1 MIVFIGGASVLVV
14 LALLLISLPWLKRKP
29 SARQDV
35 LTNTR
40 LIKLRLSELA
50 VEQEQGLISKSD
62 REQAETE
69 LKLALLDEV
78 QHNSPV
84 KQATLWVLLLGLL
97 IALAVV
103 TSVYVKT
110 NNLSEIN
117 AWQDALTRLPELGK
131 SINNNE
137 NISAEDLQDFA
148 LGLRTKLHQ
157 EPDNAVGW
165 LLLGRVWGALNQ
177 PDTAKDAFE
186 KSIQLNPDSVG
197 ALLSYAQALI
207 LLGSEADILQA
218 SRVLQRVL
226 ELDTTNVNALAT
238 LAIISSE
245 QGNTLA
251 AQGYWQRLLA
261 GLPTDDPNYAMVQ
274 EKIAELQAANKTMPV
289 ADTLPGVPAAQP
301 TRIVVTVQIDE
312 DLRQK
317 LPENG
322 VLFVF
327 AQDANSEVRMP
338 AAVVKIPLAELPVT
352 IELSDNNAML
362 ADYTLSGLSRVRLLA
377 RISQD
382 DNVAQAKG
390 ELQGQILVDL
400 HADDLTRQTIL
411 IDKELM

>member
-14 LALLLISLPWLKRKP
+14 LALLLISLPWLRRKP
-29 SARQDV
+29 SVQQDV

-50 VEQEQGLISKSD
+50 IEQEQGLISKSD

-78 QHNSPV
+78 QQHNTV
-84 KQATLWVLLLGLL
+84 KQGTFWFVLLGLL
-97 IALAVV
+97 LAFAVAM
-103 TSVYVKT
+103 SVYLKT

-117 AWQDALTRLPELGK
+117 AWHDALTRLPELGK

-137 NISAEDLQDFA
+137 NISTEALQDFA

-165 LLLGRVWGALNQ
+165 MLLGRVWGALNQ

-207 LLGSEADILQA
+207 LLGSEDDILQA
-218 SRVLQRVL
+218 RRVLQRVL
-226 ELDTTNVNALAT
+226 ELDSANVNALAT
-238 LAIISSE
+238 LAVISSE
-245 QGNTLA
+245 LGDKLA
-251 AQGYWQRLLA
+251 ALGYWQRLQA
-261 GLPTDDPNYAMVQ
+261 GLPSDDPNYAMVQ
-274 EKIAELQAANKTMPV
+274 QKIAELRAANSQTAE
-289 ADTLPGVPAAQP
+289 ADTRPTDPAAQGI
-301 TRIVVTVQIDE
+301 RIVVTVQIDE
-312 DLRQK
+312 VLRQK

-327 AQDANSEVRMP
+327 AQDADSEMRMP
-338 AAVVKIPLAELPVT
+338 AAVVKVPLAELPIT
-352 IELSDNNAML
+352 LQLSDQNAML
-362 ADYTLSGLSRVRLLA
+362 ADYTLSGLSRVNLLA
-377 RISQD
+377 RISLD

-390 ELQGQILVDL
+390 ELQGQTLVDL
-400 HADDLTRQTIL
+400 RADDLTKQTIL

>member
-14 LALLLISLPWLKRKP
+14 LALLLISLPWLRRKP
-29 SARQDV
+29 SAQQDV

-50 VEQEQGLISKSD
+50 VEQEQGLISSSD
-62 REQAETE
+62 RQQAETE

-78 QHNSPV
+78 QHKSVV
-84 KQATLWVLLLGLL
+84 KQGTLWIVLLGLL
-97 IALAVV
+97 VALAVAV
-103 TSVYVKT
+103 SVYIKA
-110 NNLSEIN
+110 NNLSQIN
-117 AWQDALTRLPELGK
+117 AWQHALTRLPELGK

-148 LGLRTKLHQ
+148 LGLRTKLHN

-186 KSIQLNPDSVG
+186 KSIELNPDSVG

-207 LLGSEADILQA
+207 LLGSETDMLQA

-226 ELDTTNVNALAT
+226 QLDAANVNALAT

-245 QGNTLA
+245 QGDTLA
-251 AQGYWQRLLA
+251 AQDYWQRLQA
-261 GLPTDDPNYAMVQ
+261 GLPKDDPNYAVVQ
-274 EKIAELQAANKTMPV
+274 QKIAELQAANSTKPV
-289 ADTLPGVPAAQP
+289 ADTEGTSAAQG

-338 AAVVKIPLAELPVT
+338 AAVVKIPLVALPVT
-352 IELSDNNAML
+352 VELSDNNAML

-400 HADDLTRQTIL
+400 HADDLTHQTIL